1 MRHYKELKEGLQ
13 DKNIFKAIFL
23 AGGPG
28 SGKSYVV
35 GQSTTPFQGL
45 KVINS
50 DDEFNKVLKF
60 ETTHI
65 RGGKN
70 ASPLFGKDPKAPD
83 TIDHPFAQKKRAEVA
98 KPRTE
103 KRQRALELGRLGM
116 IIDST
121 GAKIEKVNQ
130 QIKSLQKLGY
140 DCYLIFV
147 DTTLEVS
154 LERNKERARGG
165 KDRQLPDRIVKKEW
179 QNVQNNKMLLKRF
192 VGSQNYIE
200 VQNDN
205 AGENVFKK
213 LGQHIKMFLSRKV
226 QNEVGRAWI
235 SSEMEKQQ
243 IKKYIPPKPDEVSSA
258 PGAHRHIKIG
268 GEQNSAKPPL
278 GTSRLY
284 QTKGRYVA
292 KHKKLMNKLAIAKR
306 R

>member
-45 KVINS
+45 KIINS

-70 ASPLFGKDPKAPD
+70 ASPLFGKNPKAPE
-83 TIDHPFAQKKRAEVA
+83 TIEHPFAQKKRAEIA

-154 LERNKERARGG
+154 LARNKERARGG
-165 KDRQLPDRIVKKEW
+165 RDRQLPDNIVKKDW

-205 AGENVFKK
+205 AGQNVFKK
-213 LGQHIKMFLSRKV
+213 LGQHIKMFLARKV
-226 QNEVGRAWI
+226 QNEIGRAWI
-235 SSEMEKQQ
+235 SSEMEKRQ
-243 IKKYIPPKPDEVSSA
+243 IKKYVPPKPDKVSSA
-258 PGAHRHIKIG
+258 PGAHRHIRLG
-268 GEQNSAKPPL
+268 GEPSGGLPPV
-278 GTSRLY
+278 GTSRVY
-284 QTKGRYVA
+284 QTKGRYVT
-292 KHKKLMNKLAIAKR
+292 KHKKLMQKLR
-306 R
+306 